1 MQLNSD
7 SVIGGF
13 PFVLR
18 LLSLPLLIAILAAIP
33 SFAASFRAGVA
44 KVDISPQTSQ
54 WLMGY
59 GPRKSSGVHDPIYHR
74 AVVMDDGR
82 SRFYLVASDLCLFS
96 PELYDEVAADLKQ
109 KLAIE
114 PKQFWWSVTHTHS
127 APEVGP
133 HGVYDVLLKGRS
145 DHEWDRDYAQHIKS
159 TLIAAVEQA
168 SGKLE
173 PARLQTGTGTSNANI
188 NRRAKDVDGKIS
200 LGLNPDGAVDRQI
213 GLIRMERP
221 DGAPIALIVNYAIHG
236 TVLSGRSEVISGDAP
251 GIVSAYVE
259 QKLGAPVLFV
269 NGAAGNAAPIYSVYP
284 DPKSGH
290 LGEFRVL
297 LGDRILQANARMPAG
312 SADVS
317 IRAEETFVETPLRS
331 GLQWPEVLR
340 SYSRVDS
347 NGKTFVH
354 LPVRFLTIKGTAL
367 WAAPVEL
374 FSEIAMDIRN
384 KSPFTNTF
392 YFGYTNGW
400 FGYLPTAT
408 AFAEGG
414 YEPATSVLTDSAEAD
429 LTKHVVENFKRLQ
442 R

>member
-1 MQLNSD
+1 L
-7 SVIGGF
+7 F
-13 PFVLR
+13 AAA
-18 LLSLPLLIAILAAIP
+18 PLLAAE
-33 SFAASFRAGVA
+33 FRAGVA
-44 KVDISPQTSQ
+44 KVDITPQTSQ

-59 GPRKSSGVHDPIYHR
+59 GPRKSTGVHDPIYHR

-96 PELYDEVAADLKQ
+96 PEVYDEAAAELKQ
-109 KLAIE
+109 KFGIE
-114 PKQFWWSVTHTHS
+114 PKQFWWSVTHSHS
-127 APEVGP
+127 TPEVGP

-168 SGKLE
+168 IAKLE
-173 PARLQTGTGTSNANI
+173 PARVQTGAGTSNANI

-200 LGLNPDGAVDRQI
+200 LGLNPDGPVDRQI
-213 GLIRMERP
+213 GLVRVERA
-221 DGAPIALIVNYAIHG
+221 DGSPIALIANYAIHG
-236 TVLSGRSEVISGDAP
+236 TVLSGRSEIISGDAP

-297 LGDRILQANARMPAG
+297 LGDRILQANGRMPAG
-312 SADVS
+312 SADVR
-317 IRAEETFVETPLRS
+317 IHAEETFVDTPLKP
-331 GLQWPEVLR
+331 GLQWPEALR
-340 SYSRVDS
+340 SYSRTDS
-347 NGKTFVH
+347 NGKTLVH
-354 LPVRFLTIKGTAL
+354 LPVRFLTIGDAAI

-374 FSEIAMDIRN
+374 FSEIAMHIRN
-384 KSPFTNTF
+384 KSPFANNF

-400 FGYLPTAT
+400 FGYLPTAA
-408 AFAEGG
+408 AFGEGG
-414 YEPATSVLTDSAEAD
+414 YEPATSVLTESAEAD
-429 LTKHVVENFKRLQ
+429 LTKHVLEMLKRLQ